1 MMIKIG
7 INALLWTDS
16 IGEATIPLFAKVREL
31 GFDLIELPIYTL
43 SEKTAKALAAELD
56 ANGLLRTSCTTCS
69 EEENLLSDD
78 PRIRQQGIDA
88 LKYRL
93 DRAAIL
99 GCTTLL
105 GPLCSPLGS
114 FTGSGPSDLEFGR
127 AVESMRIAAE
137 HAASVQVKF
146 AIEAVNRFE
155 SYFINCMEQGLRF
168 VKAVDHPYCK
178 LMFDTFH
185 AHIEEKSVQDA
196 IRSAAAELIHVHI
209 SENDRSTPGAGQVNW
224 KTAFDTLAEIKY
236 NGPMVIEAFGS
247 SLPNL
252 AAATRIWRKMYTTE
266 EDLASSGL
274 QFIRQEWTRA
284 NS

>member
-1 MMIKIG
+1 MIKIG

-16 IGEATIPLFAKVREL
+16 IDEKTIPLFSKVRQL
-31 GFDLIELPIYTL
+31 GFDLIELPIYSL
-43 SEKTAKALAAELD
+43 SEKTAAILASELD
-56 ANGLLRTSCTTCS
+56 AVGLLRTSCTTCS
-69 EEENLLSDD
+69 DEENLLSDD

-88 LKYRL
+88 LRFRL

-114 FTGSGPSDLEFGR
+114 FTGSGPSDPEFHR
-127 AVESMRIAAE
+127 AVDAMRIVAE
-137 HAASVQVKF
+137 HAADLQIKL

-155 SYFINCMEQGLRF
+155 SYFINCMDQALRF
-168 VKAVDHPYCK
+168 VQEVDHPSCK

-185 AHIEEKSVQDA
+185 AHIEEKSIRDA
-196 IRSAAAELIHVHI
+196 ILAAADELIHVHI
-209 SENDRSTPGAGQVNW
+209 SENDRSTPGLGQVNW
-224 KTAFDTLAEIKY
+224 NTTFDTLAQIQY
-236 NGPMVIEAFGS
+236 SGPMVIEAFGS

-252 AAATRIWRKMYTTE
+252 AAATRIWRKMYSTE

-274 QFIRQEWTRA
+274 HFIQKEWTRA